1 VADGHKDYSGT
12 PLWKKLGIT
21 EGARVLIVGAPASFA
36 EDLGR
41 ISPVPDGVAFLSR
54 SARRLDMAVVF
65 ATEQTVL
72 ERTFFRVKPN
82 LEPNG
87 RLWVAWPKKASKV
100 PTDITFESAQGLGLA
115 SGLVDNK
122 SAAIDTV
129 FQGLQFVYRVVD
141 RAR

>member
-1 VADGHKDYSGT
+1 VADGDKDYSRT

-21 EGARVLIVGAPASFA
+21 EDARVLIVGAPASFA

-41 ISPVPDGVAFLSR
+41 ISPTPDGVTLLSR
-54 SARRLDMAVVF
+54 SARGLDVVVLF
-65 ATEQTVL
+65 ATEQTAL
-72 ERTFFRVKPN
+72 ERAFSRVKPN

-100 PTDITFESAQGLGLA
+100 PTDITFGSAQGLGLA

-122 SAAIDTV
+122 SAAIDAV
-129 FQGLQFVYRVVD
+129 FQGLQFVHRVVD
-141 RAR
+141 RPR

>member
-21 EGARVLIVGAPASFA
+21 GGARVLVVNAPASFA
-36 EDLGR
+36 EELGR
-41 ISPVPDGVAFLSR
+41 LSPMPDGVTLLSR
-54 SARRLDMAVVF
+54 NALRLGVAVVF
-65 ATEQTVL
+65 AREQAAL
-72 ERTFFRVKPN
+72 ERAFFRVKPN

-87 RLWVAWPKKASKV
+87 RLWVAWPKKASKE

-122 SAAIDTV
+122 SAAIDTL